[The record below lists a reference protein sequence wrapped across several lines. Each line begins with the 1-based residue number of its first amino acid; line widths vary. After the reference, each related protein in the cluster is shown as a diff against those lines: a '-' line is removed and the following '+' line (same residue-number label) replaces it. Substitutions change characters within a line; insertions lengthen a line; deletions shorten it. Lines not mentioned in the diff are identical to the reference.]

1 MTTPYQQDGRIIRL
15 CRWAEKVETE
25 SGVKVV
31 YSVVKPAKA
40 GARNVD
46 QSEWEWAEGAYIP
59 HGYTAEEVLEM
70 GAEQYKTL
78 PSRADELQTELDA
91 LTNAIRKG
99 LNM

>member
-1 MTTPYQQDGRIIRL
+1 MTTPYQQDGRTIRL
-15 CRWAEKVETE
+15 CRWAEKVMTE
-25 SGVKVV
+25 NGVKVV

-40 GARNVD
+40 GA
-46 QSEWEWAEGAYIP
+46 YIP
-59 HGYTAEEVLEM
+59 QGYMPEEVLEM